1 MKSFLQYITEAKEYI
16 LWGLPKGKK
25 DPLYQEILSTQ
36 SKTPA
41 QVEEV
46 KRRAAR
52 EGWHSFRVQ
61 ILDMSEP
68 FEWNAKKM
76 VKEAKVN
83 YWDRS
88 TPRAQWLSSPWQHIL
103 GIRASERRDVPLTAK
118 LVNDIW
124 KTPVVATVFHTT
136 NGEGAIFVMKN
147 EGKKGVA
154 LSVTPNAPYTTMA
167 QTGIWKG
174 GVVVK
179 LKANILLGG
188 TSDIMSVPDESG
200 RRWVHTQTILNLLPQ
215 EHRYNFRS
223 EMDEAN
229 LLSSEHLVGMIMPVL
244 EKQKA
249 SGVYLENGLLELNYF
264 IKLLTD
270 IKRADSVG
278 ENRRRWVQLFSSG
291 SFPLRDMVKKE
302 LGVFVKAHIDR
313 VNVILKKYLGYARQ
327 EIEELAART
336 RITSSG
342 YYELVANQY
351 KVLGV
356 AWYNANIWGIG
367 LEELEKAAATA
378 GVPLWNFTEQDRES
392 KRWSLKPDEDLHTT
406 KDYKEYIKK

>member
-1 MKSFLQYITEAKEYI
+1 MKSFAEYITEA
-16 LWGLPKGKK
+16 
-25 DPLYQEILSTQ
+25 
-36 SKTPA
+36 
-41 QVEEV
+41 
-46 KRRAAR
+46 
-52 EGWHSFRVQ
+52 
-61 ILDMSEP
+61 
-68 FEWNAKKM
+68 
-76 VKEAKVN
+76 N

-88 TPRAQWLSSPWQHIL
+88 TPRVQWLSSPWQHIL
-103 GIRASERRDVPLTAK
+103 GIRASDRRDVPLTAK

-136 NGEGAIFVMKN
+136 DTEGAIFVMKN
-147 EGKKGVA
+147 QGKKGVA
-154 LSVTPNAPYTTMA
+154 LSTTPNAPYTTMA

-179 LKANILLGG
+179 LRANILVGG
-188 TSDIMSVPDESG
+188 SSDIMSVPDESG
-200 RRWVHTQTILNLLPQ
+200 RRWVHSQTISNIIPE
-215 EHRYNFRS
+215 EHRYNYRV

-229 LLSSEHLVGMIMPVL
+229 LLSSEHLVGMLMPVL

-249 SGVYLENGLLELNYF
+249 SGKYNEGGLMELNYF

-270 IKRADSVG
+270 IKREDPVG
-278 ENRRRWVQLFSSG
+278 ENRRRWVKLFSSG
-291 SFPLRDMVKKE
+291 NILLRDMAKKE

-367 LEELEKAAATA
+367 LDELEKAAAA
-378 GVPLWNFTEQDRES
+378 AEVPLWNFTEQNRES
-392 KRWSLKPDEDLHTT
+392 KRWSLKPDEDLHRT
-406 KDYKEYIKK
+406 KEYKEYIKK

>member
-61 ILDMSEP
+61 ILDMTEP

-76 VKEAKVN
+76 IKEAKAK
-83 YWDRS
+83 YWDR
-88 TPRAQWLSSPWQHIL
+88 TRRKPQWTASPWQHIL
-103 GIRASERRDVPLTAK
+103 GTRTSDRRDVPLTAK
-118 LVNDIW
+118 LVNEIW

-136 NGEGAIFVMKN
+136 DTDGAIFVLKN
-147 EGKKGVA
+147 QGKKGLA
-154 LSVTPNAPYTTMA
+154 ISTTPNAPYTTMA

-174 GVVVK
+174 GVVMK
-179 LKANILLGG
+179 LRANILVGG
-188 TSDIMSVPDESG
+188 TSDIMSVPDEGG
-200 RRWVHTQTILNLLPQ
+200 RRWVHSQTISNIIPQ

-223 EMDEAN
+223 EMEEAN
-229 LLSSEHLVGMIMPVL
+229 FLSSEHLIGMLLPVL

-249 SGVYLENGLLELNYF
+249 SGEYNEGGLLELNYF

-270 IKRADSVG
+270 IKRADPVG

-291 SFPLRDMVKKE
+291 NILLADMAKKE

-342 YYELVANQY
+342 YWELVANQY

-392 KRWSLKPDEDLHTT
+392 KRWSLKPDEELHAT